1 VAEVIGAARDVQA
14 AALGASGDAAQP
26 QVRDLVRHASDEVEL
41 VSAALSRLR
50 SLSSPR

>member
-1 VAEVIGAARDVQA
+1 
-14 AALGASGDAAQP
+14 
-26 QVRDLVRHASDEVEL
+26 VRDLVRHASDEVEL